1 MRAGVELAGEASVDA
16 LAGDL
21 SAIWGAVFSAP
32 PYSESPAAVADFET
46 GRLRRHAA
54 RDGFAI
60 AIARDPGGD
69 PAGFAYGMTGLQ
81 DSWWSDYL
89 RERVDPA
96 IVDAW
101 VPDAFELTELA
112 VLPEA
117 RGAGL
122 GRALLTTLLTA
133 RPESRV
139 VCQTIDEGTPARH
152 LYRSLGFAELAL
164 FDRSVLL
171 GRELPLP

>member
-1 MRAGVELAGEASVDA
+1 VTAAVELAGEASIDA
-16 LAGDL
+16 LASEL
-21 SAIWGAVFSAP
+21 SAIWATVFSAP
-32 PYSESPAAVADFET
+32 PYSEPPDAVADFEV

-60 AIARDPGGD
+60 AIAREPGG
-69 PAGFAYGMTGLQ
+69 AAIGFGYGMTGVAE
-81 DSWWSDYL
+81 SWWSAYL

-117 RGAGL
+117 RGTGL
-122 GRALLTTLLTA
+122 GRALLTALLTA

-139 VCQTIDEGTPARH
+139 VCQTIDEETPARQ
-152 LYRSLGFAELAL
+152 LYRSLGFAELAR